1 MTPSRLWAAAKALA
15 TVTAAMLL
23 IAFLYQ
29 KTKAVDLSGHARLVQ
44 EILLIRNVDTTI
56 DQDVLRIRQGFLRH
70 YDTLNANLQR
80 METGIASLEAI
91 PAYFHDAERT
101 AMLTDVR
108 RFRAAV
114 LDKRDAVE
122 SFTSDHAIL
131 ANSLHYLPNLVSA
144 LVGSGTAPG
153 SVGNAPEQLR
163 LILQE
168 ILIYNL
174 HGSAADGMPIRKRV
188 QDLRDGDLTRE
199 GARDRD
205 DVRLALD
212 HADRILEYKPRVDLE
227 CERILSAPT
236 LRILGDIS
244 MTMEESGRI
253 ATWSGNAYRLL
264 LIAVCALLAGGVAYF
279 LVRLR
284 VANDNLEQR
293 VLVRT
298 AALSRSNLELEEQ
311 IAQRQRA
318 IAELT
323 SAQARIQRII
333 TIMPSMLIGTD
344 ESQRIVLWNARAEM
358 QFGIPAAQAMG
369 RPLADCGITWDFST
383 LSARLG
389 SIANAPIHL
398 PDVAFVRPDGRPA
411 LLALS
416 ACLLPSDRSAAGML
430 IAATDITDHKAM
442 EAQLMQ
448 AQKLE
453 SIGQLAAGVAHEI
466 NTPVQFI
473 GDNLCFLRDTFRN
486 LIPLLST
493 TRSLLEALGAQ
504 SPQAAPVA
512 EIAHQLQQAS
522 QDADT
527 EFLITEVPKAII
539 QAIEGV
545 ERVATIVKSLKEFA
559 HPDGREFAP
568 VDLQR
573 TIESTLNVARS
584 EYKYVADVATDFA
597 ADLPQVQ
604 CIQGEFNQVVLNL
617 IINAADAIGD
627 AVAARGGRGTITV
640 STRRDGDTAEIRI
653 GDTGT
658 GIPERVRPHIFD
670 PFFTT
675 KAVGKGTGQGLT
687 IAHAIIVQKHHGT
700 MTFETALGQGTTFII
715 RIPIAA

>member
-1 MTPSRLWAAAKALA
+1 MASTLA
-15 TVTAAMLL
+15 TASAAIFL
-23 IAFLYQ
+23 IVFLYQ
-29 KTKAVDLSGHARLVQ
+29 KTKAVDLSGQARLAQ
-44 EILLIRNVDTTI
+44 EILLLRNVDTTI

-70 YDTLNANLQR
+70 YDTLNDNLQR
-80 METGIASLEAI
+80 METSIARLEAV
-91 PAYFHDAERT
+91 PAYFRDAERR
-101 AMLTDVR
+101 AWLADVG

-122 SFTSDHAIL
+122 SFKSDHAIL
-131 ANSLHYLPNLVSA
+131 ANSLHYLPNLVTA
-144 LVGSGTAPG
+144 LVGAGTDPG
-153 SVGNAPEQLR
+153 SVGRAPEQLR
-163 LILQE
+163 AILQE

-174 HGSAADGMPIRKRV
+174 HGSAADGMPIRKSV
-188 QDLRDGDLTRE
+188 QDLREGDLTRE

-205 DVRLALD
+205 DVRLALN

-236 LRILGDIS
+236 LRILEDIS
-244 MTMEESGRI
+244 TTMDESGRM
-253 ATWSGNAYRLL
+253 ATWSGNAYRIV

-298 AALSRSNLELEEQ
+298 AALSQANLDLEEQ

-318 IAELT
+318 IAELM

-333 TIMPSMLIGTD
+333 TIMPSVLIGTD
-344 ESQRIVLWNARAEM
+344 EDQRIVLWNARAEI
-358 QFGIPAAQAMG
+358 QFGISVAQAMG
-369 RPLADCGITWDFST
+369 RPLADCGITWDFT
-383 LSARLG
+383 ALSARLG
-389 SIANAPIHL
+389 GIATAPIHL

-416 ACLLPSDRSAAGML
+416 ACQLPSDRPTAGML

-473 GDNLCFLRDTFRN
+473 GDNLCFLRDAFRD
-486 LIPLLST
+486 LMPVLSSS
-493 TRSLLEALGAQ
+493 RSLLEALDAQ
-504 SPQAAPVA
+504 TTDAAPVA
-512 EIAHQLQQAS
+512 EIACLLQQATKN
-522 QDADT
+522 ADT
-527 EFLITEVPKAII
+527 EFLIAEVPKAIT

-559 HPDGREFAP
+559 HPDGGELAP

-584 EYKYVADVATDFA
+584 EYKYVADVVTDFA
-597 ADLPQVQ
+597 ADLPHVQ

-640 STRRDGDTAEIRI
+640 STRRDGDTAELRI

-658 GIPERVRPHIFD
+658 GIPERVRAHIFD

-700 MTFETALGQGTTFII
+700 MTFETTLGQGTTFII